1 MDWKKGEFWL
11 ALVLVIYLLVIGV
24 GAAAIVTINLP
35 MDCRDQ
41 TTSTDDNEGQ
51 TDSGGEATP
60 ADDDKGEVEFFP
72 LGTLRSPDQGLA
84 LLALFAGIAGS
95 FIHAAQSLSSYIG
108 NKTFKV
114 SWTAWYFLRP
124 WIGGVLGIA
133 LYFAIRAGIVSGT
146 TTVNPYVVVA
156 FGLLGGWFS
165 KTTTDKLQEVF
176 GTLFK
181 TEQDEQRRDK
191 LAMPKRPSIKDIDP
205 SPVPAGAN
213 EIVIVGEDFMKG
225 AAVRI
230 DDNELPADFV
240 SQGTLRVSLA
250 RLPQR
255 PAAGTDVYIRVK
267 NPEGIEPLSKAH
279 KLTFQ

>member
-11 ALVLVIYLLVIGV
+11 AVVLVIYLLVIGI
-24 GAAAIVTINLP
+24 GAAALVTINLP
-35 MDCRDQ
+35 
-41 TTSTDDNEGQ
+41 TE
-51 TDSGGEATP
+51 SGGQAVF
-60 ADDDKGEVEFFP
+60 ANDGKGGIVFVP
-72 LGTLRSPDQGLA
+72 LGALRSPDQGLA

-114 SWTAWYFLRP
+114 SWTTWYFLRP

-133 LYFAIRAGIVSGT
+133 LYFAIRAGVVSGA

-156 FGLLGGWFS
+156 FGILGGWFS

-181 TEQDEQRRDK
+181 TDQDEQRLDK
-191 LAMPKRPSIKDIDP
+191 LSMPKRPSIREIDP

-213 EIVIVGEDFMKG
+213 EIMVLGQNFMKG

-250 RLPQR
+250 KLPQR
-255 PAAGTDVYIRVK
+255 PAAGTDVSIRIK
-267 NPEGIEPLSKAH
+267 NPEGIEPLSKAA